1 MSARPA
7 AECTTCGRELPVHS
21 SGSGAV
27 GRVPTARHGLIGG
40 GPGHDVD
47 SLDRVDMSELRTV
60 LTPEALR
67 AIDELGEIGSTDA
80 AARAVLRLRA
90 EGRSPDFVSA
100 VVGQARLRT
109 KGRAKFGEFA
119 DRMLFT
125 RAGLEQATRLGVAAR
140 HAGRMRSAG
149 IGHVSDLGCGIGG
162 DALAFAGAGLRVTAV
177 DADEVTAALAAYNLA
192 PFGSDVEV
200 RHGFA
205 EDHAPLVAGDG
216 AAAVWL
222 DPARRTAGHSETRRV
237 SADDYSPSLD
247 WAFALAERV
256 PTGIKLGP
264 AHDRDTIPADV
275 EAQWVSA
282 DGDVV
287 ELVLWSG
294 SLAREGVR
302 RAALVIRGDRAH
314 ELTAPADTEDA
325 EVRELG
331 AYVHEPDGAVIR
343 ARLIGDLAR
352 RLGAG
357 MLDPHI
363 AYLTS
368 DAPADSPFAASFR
381 VREVLPMN
389 PKAIGAALKKA
400 GIGRLEIKKRG
411 VDVDPAA
418 FRKKL
423 NLRGSGEATLI
434 LVRIGDKR
442 HALLADRV

>member
-1 MSARPA
+1 
-7 AECTTCGRELPVHS
+7 
-21 SGSGAV
+21 
-27 GRVPTARHGLIGG
+27 
-40 GPGHDVD
+40 
-47 SLDRVDMSELRTV
+47 MSELRTL

-67 AIDELGEIGSTDA
+67 MLDTLGPIASTDA
-80 AARAVLRLRA
+80 AARAVMRLRA
-90 EGRSPDFVSA
+90 EGHSPEFVSA

-109 KGRAKFGEFA
+109 KARAKFGEFA

-140 HAGRMRSAG
+140 HAGRMRAAG
-149 IGHVSDLGCGIGG
+149 IAHVSDLGCGIGG

-192 PFGSDVEV
+192 PFGSDAEV
-200 RHGFA
+200 RHGLA
-205 EDHAPLVAGDG
+205 EDHAPAPAPAAVRGTGSRTGTEAAWADPVPEPAEWPGSAGVPSTG
-216 AAAVWL
+216 SGTGTEAVWL

-237 SADDYSPSLD
+237 AADDYSPSLD
-247 WAFALAERV
+247 WAFALAERI

-264 AHDRDTIPADV
+264 AHDRDAIPEGV

-294 SLAREGVR
+294 VLAREGVR

-352 RLGAG
+352 SLDAG

-368 DAPADSPFAASFR
+368 DAPAESPFAASFQ

-389 PKAIGAALKKA
+389 PKAIGSALKKA

-434 LVRIGDKR
+434 LVRVGDKR
-442 HALLADRV
+442 HAILADRV